1 MTENLLLNKFHSDE
15 ILENLSGAILMSVT
29 RYCRKEKKINVYIE
43 IFFANS
49 QILVT

>member
-29 RYCRKEKKINVYIE
+29 YQNIYHTIRSSMPE
-43 IFFANS
+43 
-49 QILVT
+49 